1 MGGDLGGLVGGLGS
15 RVGVPGGLITPAAAA
30 VGSPR
35 EPPLPPLLDNSG
47 VSLEQLVLGGVLV
60 HWPLLT
66 GLGDLVAKQL
76 SGLALSVLCLSLQRF
91 ALALVP
97 DSFIGSGKVL
107 QLQDLEFEVCV
118 RLTDPETLRR
128 GEQEQGQ
135 EPPHILKNNT
145 FQK

>member
-30 VGSPR
+30 VGSPG
-35 EPPLPPLLDNSG
+35 EPPLPPLLNNSG

-76 SGLALSVLCLSLQRF
+76 SVALSVLCLSLQRF

-118 RLTDPETLRR
+118 RLTDPETLRG